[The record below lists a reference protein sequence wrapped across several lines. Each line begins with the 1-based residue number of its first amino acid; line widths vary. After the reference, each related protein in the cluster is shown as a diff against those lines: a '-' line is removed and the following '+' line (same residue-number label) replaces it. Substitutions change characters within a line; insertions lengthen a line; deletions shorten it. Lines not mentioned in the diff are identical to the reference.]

1 MKPGTPPRIK
11 GGGGRFAQL
20 GLPLL
25 VLAFGFGSML
35 LLAITTRWHRR
46 QAEQD
51 TALVQAFGE
60 LESHAAVAHL
70 WLEEHVTGD
79 RVDLGEIDRRLE
91 RSADLCATLVGEKPP
106 PADLPDLRAPE
117 EPELRQEVSRLAASL
132 AEYRLI
138 SADRLLGYRR
148 GLEVGIGS
156 DFDQEFD
163 RIFRNLL
170 GHLQVLEERAGEL
183 RRRHAQRDERAFFVI
198 TGAWSLFFLALA
210 FGLFTYARHRR
221 QVEASLEQSE
231 RRLERAQKLEAVGR
245 LAGGLAHD
253 LNNFLAAIRSQSE
266 LLLRKSP
273 DPGTRTKMEV
283 VIGTVDKAS
292 MLIERL
298 LAFARQKPARREPVS
313 LNSQVESLLPVL
325 QPGFGE
331 AVLLE
336 KDLDPELETVFADP
350 AQLEQVLLNLLVN
363 AKDALGENGGKVKVE
378 TRNLPG
384 DRVLLAVEDDG
395 SGIPPEL
402 LDRIFEPFFST
413 KGGGSHSGLGLASV
427 YGIVEQCGGTI
438 EVKSEVG
445 KGSRFEVTLPR
456 HLAFIEDEITSS

>member
-1 MKPGTPPRIK
+1 MTPRMK

-35 LLAITTRWHRR
+35 LLAVTTRWHRL

-79 RVDLGEIDRRLE
+79 QVDLGEIERRLE
-91 RSADLCATLVGEKPP
+91 RSAELCATLVGERPP
-106 PADLPDLRAPE
+106 PADLPDLKAPE
-117 EPELRQEVSRLAASL
+117 EPELRQEVELLAASL
-132 AEYRLI
+132 ADYRLI
-138 SADRLLGYRR
+138 SQDRLLGYRR

-156 DFDQEFD
+156 DFDDEFD
-163 RIFRNLL
+163 RIFRDLL

-183 RRRHAQRDERAFFVI
+183 RRRHALRDERSFFVI

-221 QVEASLEQSE
+221 QVEASLEHSE

-266 LLLRKSP
+266 LLLRKSAE
-273 DPGTRTKMEV
+273 PGTRAKMEV

-298 LAFARQKPARREPVS
+298 LAFARQKPARREPVD
-313 LNSQVESLLPVL
+313 LNSQVDSLLPVL

-331 AVLLE
+331 AVILE
-336 KDLDPELETVFADP
+336 KDLDPQLETVFADP
-350 AQLEQVLLNLLVN
+350 AQLEQVVLNLLVN
-363 AKDALGENGGKVKVE
+363 AKDALGEAGGRVRVE

-427 YGIVEQCGGTI
+427 YGIVEQCSGTI
-438 EVKSEVG
+438 EVKSELG

-456 HLAFIEDEITSS
+456 HLAFIEDELTSS